1 MKHMITLVLL
11 LLVCQVTVAAE
22 SLGRLFTTPKDR
34 ANLDYLRQTRK
45 VIVPQK
51 VEETSMQST
60 QALVLPNAVELQ
72 GYVKRSDGKK
82 GTVWINQQAVQEGT
96 KNRDISVGQIPSQ
109 QNRVPIQINAS
120 GKVLSLKAGQTYDP
134 ETNRV
139 REMRPS
145 VQGDQGRIG
154 DEGQP

>member
-1 MKHMITLVLL
+1 MKSLVISMLML
-11 LLVCQVTVAAE
+11 ANCQLACADET
-22 SLGRLFTTPKDR
+22 LGRLFSTPKER

-51 VEETSMQST
+51 VESTPQSVEVL
-60 QALVLPNAVELQ
+60 ALPKAVELQ
-72 GYVKRSDGKK
+72 GYVKRSDGKQ
-82 GTVWINQQAVQEGT
+82 GTVWINQQAIQEGT
-96 KNRDISVGQIPSQ
+96 KNGEVAVGHLPQQ

-120 GKVLSLKAGQTYDP
+120 GKVLTLKAGQTYDP

-139 REMRPS
+139 REMRTS
-145 VQGDQGRIG
+145 VQGEQGRIG

>member
-1 MKHMITLVLL
+1 MKRIVTLICLL
-11 LLVCQVTVAAE
+11 IGCQVTNAE
-22 SLGRLFTTPKDR
+22 ESFGRLFSTAKER

-51 VEETSMQST
+51 VEEITAQPT
-60 QALVLPNAVELQ
+60 QTLVLPNAVELQ

-96 KNRDISVGQIPSQ
+96 KNSEISVGQIPSQ

-139 REMRPS
+139 REIRPS